1 MAQQLDTDRGWV
13 GGRIAILE
21 WDPELAE
28 DLPEA
33 QRALA
38 RRQVLAEVIGY
49 PAGPWEV
56 GPDDFD
62 GTASLGLLVLEGL
75 MAREVTVGDYTCAEL
90 LGPGDLIQP
99 WLRIGQEQSVATE
112 VDWDVVEPVTLAVL
126 DRRFCERSV
135 HWPEVQAAVARRLMQ
150 RTHWLAFHLA
160 VCGLRRVDDRLLSV
174 LWHFADR
181 WGTVTPDG
189 VRLDH
194 RLTHELLAAVTGA
207 RRPSVTTAL
216 RRLAELGRVRSLPR
230 SRWLLLGAPPAEL
243 QDVHE
248 RLRRRPAKSK
258 STDI

>member
-1 MAQQLDTDRGWV
+1 MAQHERETDRGWA
-13 GGRIAILE
+13 GGRIAILD

-28 DLPEA
+28 DLPEP

-38 RRQVLAEVIGY
+38 GRQVLAEVVEY

-56 GPDDFD
+56 GPDDYD
-62 GTASLGLLVLEGL
+62 GTASLGLLVIGGL

-99 WLRIGQEQSVATE
+99 WLRIGQEESVATE
-112 VDWDVVEPVTLAVL
+112 IDWDVVEPATLAVL
-126 DRRFCERSV
+126 DRNFCERSAR
-135 HWPEVQAAVARRLMQ
+135 WPEVQAAVARRLMQ

-181 WGTVTPDG
+181 WGTVTPEG
-189 VRLDH
+189 VRLDV

-207 RRPSVTTAL
+207 RRPSVTTSL
-216 RRLAELGRVRSLPR
+216 RRLAEEGRVRSLPR
-230 SRWLLLGAPPAEL
+230 SRWLLLGTAPAAL
-243 QDVHE
+243 QDVRQRSGRVTH
-248 RLRRRPAKSK
+248 R
-258 STDI
+258 T